1 MLLCHSNKEIIQYQ
15 RKRLDKHNQLNS
27 NCNILKFYSARR
39 IAWVFAVNLLYL
51 SCLFEVPVSKGLS
64 S

>member
-1 MLLCHSNKEIIQYQ
+1 MLLCHSIKEIIQYQ
-15 RKRLDKHNQLNS
+15 RKILDKHNQLNS
-27 NCNILKFYSARR
+27 NCNLKFYSARR